1 MNSTTLFKTP
11 NGEEMVVISLKD
23 YEMLV
28 KLAERLEDIEDGL
41 AIKAFEERLARGE
54 EEFIPGEFVDRMIDG
69 ESPVRVWR
77 DFRGLSAK
85 DLAAAAG
92 ISPAYLSEI
101 ESRKKEGSVSVL
113 KKIAKALKVDLD
125 DLVAWG
131 EDGDEDTT
139 GADA

>member
-69 ESPVRVWR
+69 RARFGSGAIFAVCPPRTLPRLPV
-77 DFRGLSAK
+77 
-85 DLAAAAG
+85 
-92 ISPAYLSEI
+92 
-101 ESRKKEGSVSVL
+101 
-113 KKIAKALKVDLD
+113 
-125 DLVAWG
+125 
-131 EDGDEDTT
+131 
-139 GADA
+139 